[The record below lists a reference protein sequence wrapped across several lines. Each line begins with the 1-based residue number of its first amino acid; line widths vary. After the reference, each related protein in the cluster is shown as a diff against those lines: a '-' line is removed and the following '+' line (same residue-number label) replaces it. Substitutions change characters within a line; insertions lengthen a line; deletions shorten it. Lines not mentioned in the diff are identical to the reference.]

1 MIDGLD
7 ISITIMT
14 IALLQ
19 LIRANCGWFACGATS
34 RPVLCCYVLCVM
46 LPLSMPTARPTRPIN
61 AHKLHDCLPAESF
74 HNVRLRIVD
83 GAVWYG
89 VEMWCSGGLIWD
101 GNIHGVVAARWH
113 SCINLR
119 EMGPQARARGTTQ
132 RFRGGDLALSC
143 HPVCCSVVKH
153 GIMHSTGHSMS
164 KHCIVDDATPC
175 YSMAKHCI
183 NAKLIELD
191 VEVLGS
197 LL

>member
-1 MIDGLD
+1 MPDQWTFLWVFPSNYWRGGEWQEATLCLPHRRLLGVPRSVVTNLRPRLFPGYSLAPLEVRLAPISSLSLCPFYCTSTLRQDVAVMEQNKSRDLWLNCLIKMIDGLD

-83 GAVWYG
+83 GAV
-89 VEMWCSGGLIWD
+89 
-101 GNIHGVVAARWH
+101 
-113 SCINLR
+113 
-119 EMGPQARARGTTQ
+119 
-132 RFRGGDLALSC
+132 
-143 HPVCCSVVKH
+143 
-153 GIMHSTGHSMS
+153 
-164 KHCIVDDATPC
+164 
-175 YSMAKHCI
+175 
-183 NAKLIELD
+183 
-191 VEVLGS
+191 
-197 LL
+197 

>member
-1 MIDGLD
+1 MDTLRQDVAVMEQNKSRDLWLNCLIKMIDGLD

-83 GAVWYG
+83 GAV
-89 VEMWCSGGLIWD
+89 
-101 GNIHGVVAARWH
+101 
-113 SCINLR
+113 
-119 EMGPQARARGTTQ
+119 
-132 RFRGGDLALSC
+132 
-143 HPVCCSVVKH
+143 
-153 GIMHSTGHSMS
+153 
-164 KHCIVDDATPC
+164 
-175 YSMAKHCI
+175 
-183 NAKLIELD
+183 
-191 VEVLGS
+191 
-197 LL
+197 